1 MGRGFLGLVRHMEVL
16 QGPIRN
22 ARCRRGSQENE
33 DPDETLECAVT
44 NTNGPVLS
52 RDNIKSDIDKW
63 CDSLDGKIISQDDTH
78 KENVKSFGSSKVGS
92 KLTDLVYSDNW
103 IKNVKGEGCPDRT
116 RGTEPKHCKKAP
128 MEVVAGCGIKDGMDG
143 GSPRYGGSQQGD
155 EQCACIFR
163 NRKVSKKATLC
174 YDSTADQWVDSH
186 INSEKDHILWA
197 RYVYLSLF
205 YMICIPRKVD
215 QTFGGNKDIGLAWD
229 TWGVDKLATLRNA
242 DGHVGEPK
250 TDTGILSNLYDLH
263 YFFSIPVLKHICSDV
278 PEGSIWI
285 AGDVPG
291 QEKSIINH

>member
-1 MGRGFLGLVRHMEVL
+1 MVQRMGRYYKYNVRDRT
-16 QGPIRN
+16 QINGPIRN

-155 EQCACIFR
+155 EQCVIW
-163 NRKVSKKATLC
+163 
-174 YDSTADQWVDSH
+174 QIEIVD
-186 INSEKDHILWA
+186 NGT
-197 RYVYLSLF
+197 
-205 YMICIPRKVD
+205 
-215 QTFGGNKDIGLAWD
+215 QT
-229 TWGVDKLATLRNA
+229 
-242 DGHVGEPK
+242 
-250 TDTGILSNLYDLH
+250 
-263 YFFSIPVLKHICSDV
+263 
-278 PEGSIWI
+278 
-285 AGDVPG
+285 
-291 QEKSIINH
+291 